1 MFPLLIFILGFITG
15 ALIVWLV
22 LGVRKEKG
30 SGIGIVE
37 KQADE
42 KERSKEA
49 ILGLME
55 SGNQPLTNSHIKMML
70 DIPESTATRYLEE
83 LEKEGK
89 IRQVGR
95 TGRSVYYEK
104 I

>member
-1 MFPLLIFILGFITG
+1 MSPLLIFFLGFVIGG
-15 ALIVWLV
+15 AVVWLV
-22 LGVRKEKG
+22 LGFQKKKKRE
-30 SGIGIVE
+30 SLVE
-37 KQADE
+37 RQARE
-42 KERSKEA
+42 KERDKEA

-89 IRQVGR
+89 IRQVGK

-104 I
+104 V